1 MTEKQIDH
9 LAGLTSRWALLP
21 SILSPPLPF
30 ALPACGG
37 LLHAML
43 HATCYIL
50 GTCYE
55 SIVDPKEVR
64 DTDVMG
70 WPPGKR
76 KSNVW
81 NPRRSLELRPG
92 VVVST
97 APARGEIQG
106 QKDEAANQVIRHSS
120 DTLTMGDE

>member
-1 MTEKQIDH
+1 
-9 LAGLTSRWALLP
+9 
-21 SILSPPLPF
+21 
-30 ALPACGG
+30 
-37 LLHAML
+37 ML
-43 HATCYIL
+43 QATGYIL

-70 WPPGKR
+70 WAPGKR

>member
-21 SILSPPLPF
+21 SILSLPPICITSLRRP
-30 ALPACGG
+30 
-37 LLHAML
+37 
-43 HATCYIL
+43 ATCYATGYIL
-50 GTCYE
+50 VTCYE

-106 QKDEAANQVIRHSS
+106 HKDEAANQVIRHSS
-120 DTLTMGDE
+120 DTLTMEDE